1 MAGFL
6 GGFRSMAS
14 VGVRIIVL
22 PKPPLDHR
30 PIPVPSR
37 RGSTVQPIALCGVP
51 HNSQQFIRAV
61 PDDADEFFSPS
72 MQSAWNLRTPFAWMC
87 RLLRKING
95 GCQREVDAGASV
107 ESYHLQRGSWG
118 EFLQGLRYENAPF
131 FLSAELCR
139 NHASGD
145 YERVSKLGR
154 RRHTGHDHR
163 LQFRFNPGVQYRDP

>member
-61 PDDADEFFSPS
+61 PDDADEFFFPID
-72 MQSAWNLRTPFAWMC
+72 AIGVEFAHTFRVDVPPAQKNKW
-87 RLLRKING
+87 RLPTRERRKLT
-95 GCQREVDAGASV
+95 QRPTT
-107 ESYHLQRGSWG
+107 R
-118 EFLQGLRYENAPF
+118 
-131 FLSAELCR
+131 
-139 NHASGD
+139 
-145 YERVSKLGR
+145 KLGR
-154 RRHTGHDHR
+154 IPTGTPIRERFIFPIRRT
-163 LQFRFNPGVQYRDP
+163 LS